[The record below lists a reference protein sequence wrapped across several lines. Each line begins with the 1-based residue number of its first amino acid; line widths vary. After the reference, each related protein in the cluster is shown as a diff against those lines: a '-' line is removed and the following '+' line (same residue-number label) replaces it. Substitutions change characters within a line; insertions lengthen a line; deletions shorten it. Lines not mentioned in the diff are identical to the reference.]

1 MEKLKFLKFLFLA
14 LIISHSSVAQTLLV
28 KGKIMNKEKNEPIAE
43 ATITLPKLKITKST
57 DGQGE
62 FTLSNV
68 KPGSYDATITTDGF
82 NSFKITINVAPG
94 VTRLETIYL
103 EITDPDVNL
112 LINDISS
119 LGIDVGSFTNDGGG
133 AAGQNVSSV
142 LNASRDPFLSAATFG
157 WGAAFFRV
165 RGLESEQHQQFLNGI
180 PMNDL
185 ENGRVDYNSYSGL
198 NDVFRGRSLNL
209 GLQPNE
215 HAFGGY
221 GLNSYIDAS
230 ASSQRA
236 QTRVSYAATNRNYRN
251 RFMLTHSSGFNK
263 KGWAYSFS
271 ISRRWADQGVV
282 KGTFYDAYGYFA
294 AIEKKHKNHNFGFM
308 LVGAPIQRGKNGPAT
323 REAFDLSGSNYYNSY
338 WGYQTQ
344 DDGSRKIRNSRVF
357 NNHRPMFVLTDKW
370 KLSDK
375 TTVNAALS
383 YQNGE
388 RSTTTF
394 DWFNS
399 ADPRPDYYRYM
410 PSWYGISY
418 GNADLENQLR
428 DVIKAN
434 PEKHMQVEWDR
445 FYDANRFNKTNGDGR
460 ASYILGADVQD
471 QRKIS
476 ANVNMQ
482 HQLNEYVTL
491 QAGLIYQ
498 NQKTHNYRRVED
510 LLGADYWLNI
520 NQFALRDFK
529 EDLSLSQ
536 LDLDNPNQ
544 KVGVGDEYGY
554 NYNMHFRNT
563 SFFTQAMFKYNKVDF
578 FIAHEVGNSMFYREG
593 LYRSGLY
600 PNNSL
605 GKSQEQSF
613 NTYRSKAGVTY
624 KINGR
629 NYIYANGAI
638 GNKAPFADDIFIS
651 SRTRNQT
658 VGIPIVEKIRS
669 AEVGYILRS
678 PNFKTRVSAYV
689 TDSKDGAD
697 IRRYYDDGAQSFSNM
712 VLQGVNKR
720 YTGIEIGSEIK
731 VSPSLT
737 LNLAASLGQAF
748 YTSRVSF
755 LEYIDNYPFA
765 FSKSSIDA
773 VYDTA
778 YIKNYNIPA
787 GPQTALQ
794 ANLFYRSPKYWFGSI
809 TFNYLANK
817 WLDIAPS
824 RRALNSTIDVQDNQ
838 SSVFRTLVDQER
850 VPNYF
855 TIGAF
860 VGKSFKLNKYFKQL
874 GRNNYCFVNL
884 GLNNITNNTDIILY
898 GFENLR
904 TGRFAAD
911 ENALRAFPNRYA
923 YSLGIQYYLNI
934 AFTF

>member
-357 NNHRPMFVLTDKW
+357 NNHRPMFILTDKW
-370 KLSDK
+370 KISDK
-375 TTVNAALS
+375 TTLNTALS

-394 DWFNS
+394 DWYNS
-399 ADPRPDYYRYM
+399 ADPRPDYYRYL
-410 PSWYGISY
+410 PSWTGIDREDP
-418 GNADLENQLR
+418 ALEKVLSDQ
-428 DVIKAN
+428 VKAN
-434 PEKHMQVEWDR
+434 PEKYLQVEWDR
-445 FYDANRFNKTNGDGR
+445 LYDANRFNKTNGDGR
-460 ASYILGADVQD
+460 ASYILGADVND
-471 QRKIS
+471 QRKIN
-476 ANVNMQ
+476 ANVNVQ
-482 HQLNEYVTL
+482 HLLNEHVTL
-491 QAGLIYQ
+491 QSGLIYQ
-498 NQKTHNYRRVED
+498 NQRSHNYRRVED

-520 NQFALRDFK
+520 NQFAERDFK
-529 EDLSLSQ
+529 SDPSIAQ
-536 LDLDNPNQ
+536 LDLDNPDE
-544 KVGVGDEYGY
+544 KVVVGDEYGY
-554 NYNMHFRNT
+554 NYNMQFRNAN
-563 SFFTQAMFKYNKVDF
+563 FFTQAVFKYNKVDF

-593 LYRSGLY
+593 MYRSGLY

-605 GKSQEQSF
+605 GRSQEQSF

-629 NYIYANGAI
+629 NYVYANGAI
-638 GNKAPFADDIFIS
+638 GNKAPFADDIFVS

-658 VGIPIVEKIRS
+658 VINPKVEKVRS
-669 AEVGYILRS
+669 AEVGYLLRS
-678 PNFKTRVSAYV
+678 PNLKTRVSAYV
-689 TDSKDGAD
+689 TDSKDGSD
-697 IRRYYDDGAQSFSNM
+697 IRRYYNGDDRSFVNM
-712 VLQGVNKR
+712 VLQGINKR

-748 YTSRVSF
+748 YTSRASF
-755 LEYIDNYPFA
+755 VEYIDNDSLQIAQTNNDPN
-765 FSKSSIDA
+765 
-773 VYDTA
+773 YDTA
-778 YIKNYNIPA
+778 FIKNFNIPA
-787 GPQTALQ
+787 GPQSAFQ

-817 WLDIAPS
+817 WLDIAP
-824 RRALNSTIDVQDNQ
+824 TQ
-838 SSVFRTLVDQER
+838 RTLGATTDVIDRESATYATLINQER
-850 VPNYF
+850 VPAYF

-860 VGKSFKLNKYFKQL
+860 VGKSFKLQKYFKQL
-874 GRNNYCFVNL
+874 DRNNYCFVNL
-884 GLNNITNNTDIILY
+884 GLNNITNNQNIILY

-904 TGRFAAD
+904 SGSVD
-911 ENALRAFPNRYA
+911 PEVLRAFENRYA